1 MANMPSAASLV
12 SIRAQLADV
21 IESARRFPQA
31 NAAACRVDLALY
43 RETSEL
49 GYFES
54 AERYCNR
61 ALTLDR
67 QDPEVHVAL
76 GGLYRASG
84 QLDLAL
90 SSLEL
95 ATSLAPFSTAALRE
109 LALMLDKRG
118 DFAAAEVQLLKA
130 LEIEPNGWR
139 NYHELGGLHFRA
151 GNYAQAANYYDL
163 EVALLPND
171 SRALNNLGA
180 GLLRVADRKRC
191 QLRFSPQSARYH
203 DHGGTMRRLCY
214 VLTMC
219 LLLLPLGA
227 SAKKSV
233 ILIHTNGNQCPTYT
247 ITETKNC
254 AGDSQ
259 HQRDKSCRKRKQ
271 RVTFQYADRSNRMPF
286 EIQMKPG
293 NQDIFASG
301 CTNERRTKQNCKIL
315 ASAPNGTYEYNVV
328 NDACTLDPRII
339 IY

>member
-43 RETSEL
+43 RETSEM

-67 QDPEVHVAL
+67 QDPEVHVPL

-139 NYHELGGLHFRA
+139 NYHELSGLHFRA
-151 GNYAQAANYYDL
+151 VTTHRPRTTTISKWPCCQTTPGRSTTSVRGYSESLIESDANF
-163 EVALLPND
+163 D
-171 SRALNNLGA
+171 SALN
-180 GLLRVADRKRC
+180 RPVTT
-191 QLRFSPQSARYH
+191 
-203 DHGGTMRRLCY
+203 TMEE
-214 VLTMC
+214 
-219 LLLLPLGA
+219 P
-227 SAKKSV
+227 
-233 ILIHTNGNQCPTYT
+233 
-247 ITETKNC
+247 
-254 AGDSQ
+254 
-259 HQRDKSCRKRKQ
+259 
-271 RVTFQYADRSNRMPF
+271 
-286 EIQMKPG
+286 
-293 NQDIFASG
+293 
-301 CTNERRTKQNCKIL
+301 
-315 ASAPNGTYEYNVV
+315 
-328 NDACTLDPRII
+328 
-339 IY
+339 